1 MQRFLTKL
9 GKTHQIRYWSV
20 VLDHS
25 DAFLRIVL
33 SKASFISPATT
44 PCSSEKFTALV
55 INGNSRS
62 KQPIKTD
69 AGIGSRAQDL
79 RPEDQII
86 ISSDNSF
93 VVTNLNSQNV
103 EPW

>member
-1 MQRFLTKL
+1 MSLA
-9 GKTHQIRYWSV
+9 I
-20 VLDHS
+20 
-25 DAFLRIVL
+25 
-33 SKASFISPATT
+33 T
-44 PCSSEKFTALV
+44 PCCSEKFTTLV

-79 RPEDQII
+79 RPEVL

-93 VVTNLNSQNV
+93 VVTGSNSQNSDFEAEGLV
-103 EPW
+103 NQRICVRQV